1 MALRPMRGFLRLLST
16 VAAGG
21 LALFYAAAS
30 FAAEP
35 MPWQMNM
42 QPPASLTK
50 ERIASLHDFL
60 LVVITLISL
69 FVLGLL
75 LYTMIRFRAS
85 RNPIPSR
92 TSHNTVIEILWTV
105 IPVIILVVIAVPSF
119 RLLYFADKVPEA
131 DMTLKITGHQWF
143 WNYEYP
149 DNGGL
154 AFDSYVIQP
163 ADLKPGQKRLL
174 DVDNPLVLPVDT
186 TVRLLFVGT
195 DVMHSWFVPSFGVQL
210 YTVPG
215 RINESW
221 VKATQEGTFYGQCN
235 QICGINHAY
244 MPISVK
250 VVSKADFAK
259 WVDDAKK
266 KFASEAPPPV
276 GQLAASF
283 ATTH

>member
-1 MALRPMRGFLRLLST
+1 MRGFIRLLST
-16 VAAGG
+16 AATGA
-21 LALFYAAAS
+21 LALTYAAMAYAS
-30 FAAEP
+30 EP
-35 MPWQMNM
+35 LPWQMGM
-42 QPPASLTK
+42 QPAASVTK

-60 LVVITLISL
+60 LVVISLISA
-69 FVLGLL
+69 FVLGLM
-75 LYTMIRFRAS
+75 LYTIVRFRAS
-85 RNPIPSR
+85 NNPVPSR

-105 IPVIILVVIAVPSF
+105 IPVLILVVIAVPSF

-131 DMTLKITGHQWF
+131 DMTLKVTGHQWF

-149 DNGGL
+149 DSKV
-154 AFDSYVIQP
+154 AFDSYMVQQ
-163 ADLKPGQKRLL
+163 ADLKPGQRRLL
-174 DVDNPLVLPVDT
+174 EVDNPVVLPVDT
-186 TVRLLFVGT
+186 TVRLLFAGT

-221 VKATQEGTFYGQCN
+221 VKATHEGVFYGECN

-259 WVDDAKK
+259 WLEDAKK
-266 KFASEAPPPV
+266 KFASDAAPAV
-276 GQLAASF
+276 GPLAASF

>member
-1 MALRPMRGFLRLLST
+1 MRGLIRLFST
-16 VAAGG
+16 
-21 LALFYAAAS
+21 LALTVLGWTYAALAWAS
-30 FAAEP
+30 EP
-35 MPWQMNM
+35 VPWEMDL
-42 QPPASLTK
+42 QPAASLTR
-50 ERIASLHDFL
+50 ERITALHDFL

-69 FVLGLL
+69 FVLGLMA
-75 LYTMIRFRAS
+75 YTMFRFRAS
-85 RNPIPSR
+85 ANPVPSK
-92 TSHNTVIEILWTV
+92 TSHHTVIEILWTV
-105 IPVIILVVIAVPSF
+105 IPVIILVIIAVPSF
-119 RLLYFADKVPEA
+119 RLLYYADKVPEA
-131 DMTLKITGHQWF
+131 DMTLKVTGHQWF

-154 AFDSYVIQP
+154 AFDSYVIQA

-221 VKATQEGTFYGQCN
+221 VKATHEGTFYGQCN

-250 VVSKADFAK
+250 VVSKPDFAK
-259 WVDDAKK
+259 WVEEAKK
-266 KFASEAPPPV
+266 KFASEAPPTIGP
-276 GQLAASF
+276 LAASF
-283 ATTH
+283 ATTR